1 MNYEKLERIGEGAN
15 AVVFRAMHRTTRR
28 LCALK
33 VFKQCVDDPKFAE
46 QFHDECIRHARLVH
60 TSIVKVFDAG
70 VDSEGRPFIAMELCE
85 RGSLATW
92 LGHDQMRNPD
102 TAAQFIANAA
112 RTVHFAHEQGI
123 VHRDIK
129 PANILLNG
137 AGQPQLTDFGLATV
151 LGLEGADASHVLG
164 TISYMAPEQCG
175 YQQDGECKI
184 DRWTDVYALGLV
196 LYELVSGKRPYA
208 SPDKSAR
215 VSEPSSAEDADRRR
229 ALAEVEHR
237 RKLFEDRVMPC
248 PLSKLT
254 GPRFAIGR
262 RPDRDLD
269 RIVEGVLAINR
280 FDRYSSAEKLAFD
293 LERWVAG
300 EPTHGA
306 GNRNVLQQAAAVLRS
321 QVLLICFLA
330 TLLACLI
337 GAVWYGEA
345 LIADHA
351 AMYQR
356 HSQGFA
362 ELMSLTVSETIDNAK
377 EHVSR
382 LAAHSF
388 PVKILRSK
396 SPPPSAAEQEQS
408 PPDWLALKTSL
419 ERLKADQFYLLD
431 HNGCI
436 LRYWPTPAPSGVFTR
451 TYFWRHYYEC
461 AAKLGL
467 NGGACVSR
475 VYKSEYDHNA
485 DSVGTLR
492 TGISAP
498 VFDEDGKTFLGVMVA
513 AWDANQPF
521 GNLPLGAS
529 DPFETHLLLGRD
541 HERTEAEGQLHGLT
555 PPTCSA
561 SPDERAPSNVPL
573 TTMFDKLQRAPKVL
587 AFPSSVLK
595 AENFLDE
602 QQVEQLA
609 NAPIFYADDY
619 LDPISRTK
627 HPAAFS
633 SRVPSNLKA
642 ALDGEKRDAII
653 GIVASIRPDSLEA
666 FARKVRVSYALVG
679 VVSLIL
685 VLSFALTRSR
695 TNRRR

>member
-15 AVVFRAMHRTTRR
+15 AVVFRAMHRPTRR
-28 LCALK
+28 LRALK
-33 VFKQCVDDPKFAE
+33 VFKQRVDDPRLAEKFE
-46 QFHDECIRHARLVH
+46 DECTHHGRLDHAN
-60 TSIVKVFDAG
+60 IVKVLDAG
-70 VDSEGRPFIAMELCE
+70 VDTEGRPFIAMELCE

-102 TAAQFIANAA
+102 TAAQFIAKAA
-112 RTVHFAHEQGI
+112 RTVHFGHEQGI

-129 PANILLNG
+129 PANILLNREG
-137 AGQPQLTDFGLATV
+137 EPQLTDFGLATV

-175 YQQDGECKI
+175 YQLDGECKI
-184 DRWTDVYALGLV
+184 DRGTDVYALGLV

-208 SPDKSAR
+208 GPDKSAC
-215 VSEPSSAEDADRRR
+215 VSEPSCTEDADRRR

-237 RKLFEDRVMPC
+237 RKLFENHVMPC

-280 FDRYSSAEKLAFD
+280 FDRYSSAEKLALD

-306 GNRNVLQQAAAVLRS
+306 GDRNVLQQAAALFRS
-321 QVLLICFLA
+321 QVLLVCILA
-330 TLLACLI
+330 TLLASLI
-337 GAVWYGEA
+337 GAVFIGEA

-351 AMYQR
+351 AMHQT
-356 HSQGFA
+356 STQGFA

-377 EHVSR
+377 EHVRR
-382 LAAHSF
+382 LAAHEF
-388 PVKILRSK
+388 PAEILRTQ
-396 SPPPSAAEQEQS
+396 SPPPSAAMQNQA
-408 PPDWLALKTSL
+408 PPEFLALKNAL

-431 HNGCI
+431 KNGCI
-436 LRYWPTPAPSGVFTR
+436 LRYWPTPAPSGVFTG

-461 AAKLGL
+461 AAKLGP

-492 TGISAP
+492 TAISAP
-498 VFDEDGKTFLGVMVA
+498 VFDIDGKTFLGVMVA
-513 AWDANQPF
+513 AWDANHPF
-521 GNLPLGAS
+521 GNLPLGPS
-529 DPFETHLLLGRD
+529 HPFETQLLLARD
-541 HERTEAEGQLHGLT
+541 HERAEAMRQLQGLT
-555 PPTCSA
+555 LPKCSA
-561 SPDERAPSNVPL
+561 RPDERVPLDVPL
-573 TTMFDKLQRAPKVL
+573 TTMFDKLQREPKIL
-587 AFPSSVLK
+587 AFPSSGLK
-595 AENFLDE
+595 TENILDMA
-602 QQVEQLA
+602 QVQQLA
-609 NAPIFYADDY
+609 GSPSFDAPNYV
-619 LDPISRTK
+619 DPQSHTK
-627 HPAAFS
+627 HPASLS
-633 SRVPSNLKA
+633 SKVPTNLKA
-642 ALDGEKRDAII
+642 TLEGKKRDATI
-653 GIVASIRPDSLEA
+653 GIVASTRPDLLDG

-685 VLSFALTRSR
+685 ALSFVLTRSR